1 MADKLVTVAEYMDSL
16 KADMA
21 KQVLEDFGIQA
32 VIVGRN
38 AADVFGGVTA
48 YFTAI
53 KLQVR
58 QSDAARAKE
67 ILELSEMEFNADE
80 PEEFEGIN
88 DMDKPDEQDEQN
100 QRKEF

>member
-1 MADKLVTVAEYMDSL
+1 MEDKLVTIAEYMDSL

-32 VIVGRN
+32 IIVGRN

-53 KLQVR
+53 KLQVK
-58 QSDAARAKE
+58 QSDADKARQ
-67 ILELSEMEFNADE
+67 ILESQEPSYTPEELEDLDDLDE
-80 PEEFEGIN
+80 PGGPEE
-88 DMDKPDEQDEQN
+88 PQEQ
-100 QRKEF
+100 